1 MRKLG
6 LNELRREFLDFFS
19 SKEHYVAESYSLI
32 PDDDPS
38 ILLVNA
44 GMQPLKKYFT
54 GAAEPPKR
62 RMATCQKCFRTVDI
76 DNVGYTARHAT
87 MFEMLGNFS
96 FGDYFKKETLAWG
109 WEFLTKALE
118 IDESLLWPSV
128 YLEDDEAFEI
138 WNKQIGVPAEK
149 ITKLGKDDNFWEI
162 GTGPCGPCS
171 EIYYD
176 RGAKHGCGSSDCRP
190 GCDCD
195 RFTEI
200 WNHVFSE
207 FDRQEDGSYLQLKQ
221 KNIDTGMGLERL
233 ALVVQDVNSIF
244 EIDTIKNIYDAILK
258 ASSNKNEVSA
268 KIVTDHIKSTVFLV
282 ADGVNPSNEGRG
294 YVLRRVF
301 RKATRHA
308 MKLGMQREDFISLV
322 DEVINQYGGAYE
334 NLSKRRDFIRKVV
347 EAEYDRFIQTLS
359 SGMAILEKWMES
371 GEISGEQ
378 VFMLYDTYGF
388 PLELTKEI
396 LAEKGIAFDESDF
409 NVRME
414 QQKNLAREATKTLG
428 WETEEVQVN
437 TEFQGYT
444 EHTVRTELAHI
455 DSQEFALKAT
465 PFYAESG
472 GQIYD
477 TGVVAA
483 EDGSFELKVVSV
495 RKNGAGTIMHLYEA
509 VRGTAKVGVPV
520 LASIDYERRLN
531 IMRNHSATHLLHAAL
546 RKTLGE
552 HVTQAGSLV
561 TEEKLRFDF
570 THFEALGSGVIS
582 EVEDLVN
589 KMILFPADIKIE
601 NMSRDAAVAAGAM
614 ALFGEKYGDIV
625 RVVKMG
631 DYSTELCGG
640 THLKSTSEI
649 GLFKIV
655 SEGGIAAGIRRIEA
669 ITGAAVLRQLNEDS
683 KLIAELEYA
692 LKSKKESLL
701 ARAEAQQASIKALT
715 KENEAL
721 KQRLLSQSD
730 ESEKIG
736 RFNLYIKQAGGVDAK
751 SLRALGDGIIDKDA
765 DSVYIAHSDGALVV
779 MAAKHSVDAG
789 VNAGNIVKMISE
801 KLGGGG
807 GGRANLAQASIKNTE
822 KLTEVLQEVKI
833 YLGGL

>member
-244 EIDTIKNIYDAILK
+244 EIDTIKSIYDAILK

>member
-244 EIDTIKNIYDAILK
+244 EIDTIKSIYDAILK

-701 ARAEAQQASIKALT
+701 ARAEAQQASIKALA
-715 KENEAL
+715 KENEVL
-721 KQRLLSQSD
+721 KQRLLAQSD

>member
-244 EIDTIKNIYDAILK
+244 EIDTIKSIYDAILK

-334 NLSKRRDFIRKVV
+334 NLSKRREFIRKVV

>member
-244 EIDTIKNIYDAILK
+244 EIDTIKSIYDAILK

-455 DSQEFALKAT
+455 DSREFALKAT

>member
-176 RGAKHGCGSSDCRP
+176 RGAKHGCGSPDCRP

-244 EIDTIKNIYDAILK
+244 EIDTIKSIYDAILK

>member
-138 WNKQIGVPAEK
+138 WNNQIGVPAEK

-244 EIDTIKNIYDAILK
+244 EIDTIKSIYDAILK

>member
-176 RGAKHGCGSSDCRP
+176 RGAKHGCGSPDCRP

-244 EIDTIKNIYDAILK
+244 EIDTIKSIYDAILK

-334 NLSKRRDFIRKVV
+334 NLSKRREFIRKVV

-455 DSQEFALKAT
+455 DSREFALKAT

-495 RKNGAGTIMHLYEA
+495 RKNGAGTIMHLYEV